1 MHLIGIESNFMHEKV
16 ILKAQGAPTSY
27 KFHIK
32 ILTFLISIKGITSF

>member
-16 ILKAQGAPTSY
+16 ILKAQGASY

-32 ILTFLISIKGITSF
+32 ILTFLISMKGITSF